1 MILNQ
6 VACSPRG
13 LSEIRRSLVGAL
25 LGIALSAGAFA
36 QTSSAGA
43 LALQDAL
50 RLARD
55 RSQQLTAQDALATAS
70 REMAVAAGQRP
81 DPVLRAGINNLPVNG
96 EDRFSLTRDFMT
108 MRSVGVMQEFTRSD
122 KLSARS
128 ARYEKEAE
136 AAEAGRSLALTKLQA
151 GTAAAW
157 LDRFFQERMR
167 EVLVQQRDEA
177 KLQIE
182 AADAAYR
189 GGKGNQA
196 DVFAA
201 RSAVAQIEDRIVQVE
216 RQIATATTVLAR
228 WIGAPAAAA
237 LGSLPKVDQVP
248 LSPQDLETRLAHHP
262 QIQLMLKQ
270 EETAQAEAE
279 IARTN
284 KKSDWTVEVMYSQR
298 GSAYSNMVSVNLSVP
313 LQWDQRNRQDR
324 ELSAKL
330 AMVERMRAERE
341 EATRS
346 HVSEAMAML
355 QEWQSDR
362 ERLARYDS
370 SLIPLAAERTRAAI
384 AAYRGGAAP
393 LYGVLEARR
402 NEIDVRMERIRL
414 EMDAARLWAQLNY
427 LIPEG
432 HVATATAP

>member
-1 MILNQ
+1 MFSYP
-6 VACSPRG
+6 VAFAPRT
-13 LSEIRRSLVGAL
+13 LALIRRSSVCAL
-25 LGIALSAGAFA
+25 LSSVLSAGAFA
-36 QTSSAGA
+36 QTSGIGV

-50 RLARD
+50 RLAQD
-55 RSQQLTAQDALATAS
+55 RSQQLVAQDALATAS

-81 DPVLRAGINNLPVNG
+81 DPTLRAGINNLPVNG

-108 MRSVGVMQEFTRSD
+108 MRSVSVMQELTRSD

-136 AAEAGRSLALTKLQA
+136 VAEAGRSLALTKLRG

-157 LDRFFQERMR
+157 LDRYFQERMR
-167 EVLVQQRDEA
+167 EVLLQQRDEA
-177 KLQIE
+177 RLQIE

-216 RQIATATTVLAR
+216 RQIATATTALAR
-228 WIGAPAAAA
+228 WVGAPAASS
-237 LGSLPKVDQVP
+237 LGSLPKIDQVP
-248 LSPQDLETRLAHHP
+248 LVQQDLETRLAHHP
-262 QIQLMLKQ
+262 QIQLMLMQ
-270 EETAQAEAE
+270 EETAKAEAE
-279 IARTN
+279 IARAN
-284 KKSDWTVEVMYSQR
+284 KKSDWSVEVMYSQR
-298 GSAYSNMVSVNLSVP
+298 GAAYSNMLSVNLSVP
-313 LQWDQRNRQDR
+313 LQWDQKNRQDR
-324 ELSAKL
+324 ELASKL

-362 ERLARYDS
+362 DRLARYDN

-402 NEIDVRMERIRL
+402 NEIDIRMERIRL
-414 EMDAARLWAQLNY
+414 EMDAGRLWAQLNY

-432 HVATATAP
+432 HASSKS

>member
-1 MILNQ
+1 MFHNQ
-6 VACSPRG
+6 A
-13 LSEIRRSLVGAL
+13 
-25 LGIALSAGAFA
+25 AFA
-36 QTSSAGA
+36 PRSRPAIRQSLAGVLLAMALGASVYAQTPGAGA
-43 LALQDAL
+43 LALPDAL
-50 RLARD
+50 RLAQD
-55 RSQQLTAQDALATAS
+55 RSQQLVAQDALATAS

-81 DPVLRAGINNLPVNG
+81 DPVLRAGISNLPVNG

-136 AAEAGRSLALTKLQA
+136 AADAGRTLALTKLQA
-151 GTAAAW
+151 GAAAAW
-157 LDRFFQERMR
+157 LDRYFQERAR
-167 EVLVQQRDEA
+167 EVLSQQRDEA

-182 AADAAYR
+182 AADAVYR

-201 RSAVAQIEDRIVQVE
+201 RSAVAQIEDRIVQAD
-216 RQIATATTVLAR
+216 RQIATATTALAR
-228 WIGAPAAAA
+228 WVGAPATSP
-237 LGSLPKVDQVP
+237 LGPLPTIDQVP
-248 LSPQDLETRLAHHP
+248 LSPQDLESRLAHHP

-270 EETAQAEAE
+270 EETAQAEAQM
-279 IARTN
+279 ARAN
-284 KKSDWTVEVMYSQR
+284 KKSDWTVELMYSQR
-298 GSAYSNMVSVNLSVP
+298 GSAYSNLVSVNLSVP
-313 LQWDQRNRQDR
+313 LQWDQKNRQDR

-362 ERLARYDS
+362 ERLARYDN

-384 AAYRGGAAP
+384 AAYRGGVAP

-414 EMDAARLWAQLNY
+414 EMEAARLWAQLNY

-432 HVATATAP
+432 HVATATVP

>member
-1 MILNQ
+1 MFLNQ
-6 VACSPRG
+6 AAFAPR
-13 LSEIRRSLVGAL
+13 SRPAIRQSLAGVL
-25 LGIALSAGAFA
+25 LGMALSASVHA
-36 QTSSAGA
+36 QTPSPSA

-50 RLARD
+50 RMAQD
-55 RSQQLTAQDALATAS
+55 RSQQLVAQDALATAS

-81 DPVLRAGINNLPVNG
+81 DPVLRAGISNLPVNG

-136 AAEAGRSLALTKLQA
+136 VADAGRSLALTKLQA
-151 GTAAAW
+151 GAAAAW
-157 LDRFFQERMR
+157 LDRYFQERAR
-167 EVLVQQRDEA
+167 EVLSQQRNEA
-177 KLQIE
+177 RLQVE

-196 DVFAA
+196 DVFTA
-201 RSAVAQIEDRIVQVE
+201 RSAVAQIEDRIVQAD
-216 RQIATATTVLAR
+216 RQIATATTALAR
-228 WIGAPAAAA
+228 WVGAPATSP
-237 LGSLPKVDQVP
+237 LGPLPKIDQIP
-248 LSPQDLETRLAHHP
+248 LTPRDLESRLAHHP

-279 IARTN
+279 MARAN

-298 GSAYSNMVSVNLSVP
+298 GSAYSNMLSVNLSVP
-313 LQWDQRNRQDR
+313 LQWDQKNRQDR

-362 ERLARYDS
+362 DRLGRYDN

-402 NEIDVRMERIRL
+402 NEIEVRLERIRL
-414 EMDAARLWAQLNY
+414 EMDAGRLWAQLNY

-432 HVATATAP
+432 HVATATQP

>member
-1 MILNQ
+1 MRFYPAMYAMPATALM
-6 VACSPRG
+6 
-13 LSEIRRSLVGAL
+13 RRSLACVL
-25 LGIALSAGAFA
+25 LISGL
-36 QTSSAGA
+36 SAGA
-43 LALQDAL
+43 LAQTTGIGVLGLPDAL
-50 RLARD
+50 RLSQD
-55 RSQQLTAQDALATAS
+55 RSQQLVAQDALATAS

-81 DPVLRAGINNLPVNG
+81 DPTLRLGISNLPLNG

-108 MRSVGVMQEFTRSD
+108 MRTVGVMQEITRSE

-128 ARYEKEAE
+128 ARYEKEADV
-136 AAEAGRSLALTKLQA
+136 AEAGRSLAVTKLQA

-157 LDRFFQERMR
+157 LDRYFQERMR

-177 KLQIE
+177 RLQIE

-201 RSAVAQIEDRIVQVE
+201 RTAVAQIEDRILQAE
-216 RQIATATTVLAR
+216 RQIATATTALAR
-228 WIGAPAAAA
+228 WVGAPAALP
-237 LGSLPKVDQVP
+237 LGGMPRIDQVP
-248 LSPQDLETRLAHHP
+248 LAPQDLETRLAHHP

-279 IARTN
+279 IARAN
-284 KKSDWTVEVMYSQR
+284 KKADWTVELMYSQR
-298 GSAYSNMVSVNLSVP
+298 GSAYSNMLSVNLSVP
-313 LQWDQRNRQDR
+313 LQWDQANRQDR
-324 ELSAKL
+324 ELASKL

-346 HVSEAMAML
+346 HVSEALAML
-355 QEWQSDR
+355 QEWQSDHD
-362 ERLARYDS
+362 RLARYDN

-384 AAYRGGAAP
+384 AAYRGSAAP

-414 EMDAARLWAQLNY
+414 EMDAGRLWAQLNY
-427 LIPEG
+427 LIPKG
-432 HVATATAP
+432 HAQAATRP